1 MGRMKKYQTEEE
13 RIEAKKKREK
23 EYYEKNKLK
32 RSQYYKDRYK
42 QMKESNSLPTSQT
55 TKPNVTVYNT
65 PTEEIEEEVW
75 IEPIEDDSASHYTGP
90 II

>member
-42 QMKESNSLPTSQT
+42 RLKESNQLPTN
-55 TKPNVTVYNT
+55 KPNVTVYDE
-65 PTEEIEEEVW
+65 PVEEIEEEVTFT
-75 IEPIEDDSASHYTGP
+75 PIEDESTGHYQSE